1 MTLAIPAGIFACIC
15 YAISTFLIIKSLKT
29 NIPVHARLLL
39 GIALIGLGMHGCY
52 LYYTLFPGQGVQL
65 GVTAMTALF
74 GFVLAASG
82 TLVALYRHIDSL
94 LAPAY
99 PVAALGLLVSLVFN
113 NEVIPITHLS
123 SGVIAHVLLSIAAY
137 CMIALALCQAV
148 LLWIQNYQLKHRH
161 LHDVLHLL
169 PPLQTME
176 SMLFDLI
183 SFGMVLLTTAIA
195 TGFIFV
201 DDFFAQ
207 HLLHKTVF
215 ALSAWIVLWLLLFGR
230 SLWGWRGMV
239 AVKWTLTGFVL
250 LTLGYFGSKVVLEVI
265 LHKV

>member
-1 MTLAIPAGIFACIC
+1 MTLATIAGFCACIC
-15 YAISTFLIIKSLKT
+15 YGISTFLIIKSLKT
-29 NIPVHARLLL
+29 NVPVHARLLL
-39 GIALIGLGMHGCY
+39 GIALIGLGMHGYY
-52 LYYTLFPGQGVQL
+52 LYCKLFPGLGVQL
-65 GVTAMTALF
+65 GITAMTALF

-94 LAPAY
+94 LAPTY
-99 PVAALGLLVSLVFN
+99 PVAALALLVSLIFN
-113 NEVIPITHLS
+113 DEVIPITHLS
-123 SGVIAHVLLSIAAY
+123 NGLVGHVLLSITAY
-137 CMIALALCQAV
+137 CMIALALCQAI

-161 LHDVLHLL
+161 LHEVLQLL

-176 SMLFDLI
+176 SMLFDFI
-183 SFGMVLLTTAIA
+183 SFGMVLLTIAIG

-215 ALSAWIVLWLLLFGR
+215 ALSAWVVLCLLLLGR
-230 SLWGWRGMV
+230 LMWGWRGMV
-239 AVKWTLTGFVL
+239 AVKWTLTGFLL

-265 LHKV
+265 LNKV